1 MTLSVEE
8 LQVLEELVV
17 RAEEAA
23 DDIRPGVVE

>member
-8 LQVLEELVV
+8 LEVLEELVV

-23 DDIRPGVVE
+23 DDIRPAVVE